1 VRAHEEIPCLSEE
14 CPQLVWQIFHPC
26 WVWFPLALG
35 RLLAFDFAVVW
46 QDVYNS
52 LKGSGQCFI
61 RLWLPSLVI
70 YRRMNCWGHFF
81 LARYFNVRIA
91 IVFRFAFS
99 AGEGWVLCAGLC
111 NVVFLI
117 RLERIVRGR
126 LFGGP
131 INVALPVRVCVVAG
145 GEIVLHDGDASVV
158 SSHPNPLQVYW
169 TWDGLCKATASGQNV
184 RQPGFVWALVI
195 ETLHLLAKLPQA

>member
-1 VRAHEEIPCLSEE
+1 MRNALSRFGRSSISAEYGFLLHWAGPWLSILLLYDKMCIAVSLE
-14 CPQLVWQIFHPC
+14 AASALFGCGYHLW
-26 WVWFPLALG
+26 WFIAG
-35 RLLAFDFAVVW
+35 WTV
-46 QDVYNS
+46 S
-52 LKGSGQCFI
+52 
-61 RLWLPSLVI
+61 
-70 YRRMNCWGHFF
+70 GHFF
-81 LARYFNVRIA
+81 LARYFDVRIG
-91 IVFRFAFS
+91 IVLRFAFS
-99 AGEGWVLCAGLC
+99 AGRGWVLCAGLC
-111 NVVFLI
+111 NVVFVI
-117 RLERIVRGR
+117 TLERIVRGR